1 MKSNKENAK
10 LTDKLSEL
18 QKISEWFE
26 SSEDLD
32 LEEGLNKAKL
42 AAELIKE
49 AKSRLKK
56 IENEFKVI
64 KDHLS
69 DDEIE

>member
-1 MKSNKENAK
+1 MKSNKENTK

-26 SSEDLD
+26 TTEDLD
-32 LEEGLNKAKL
+32 LEEGLNKAKI

-56 IENEFKVI
+56 IENDFKVI
-64 KDHLS
+64 KDHLN
-69 DDEIE
+69 EEGNE